1 MNTKTK
7 KQTRL
12 RLQFTIMTILMVT
25 VIMLV
30 AGGYTFLF
38 SKDLAG
44 QISYQNSNFNK
55 ALATM
60 VYELVRED
68 LVNDNYGNITGKTRS
83 MITNNII
90 AYILVTDDKTKE
102 VVYSTKGNL
111 VGKSFEEAQNYLK
124 KNLNGNYENQSTY
137 YLFGHSDNENI
148 YVGYYMNSY
157 VQIFLQRLINH
168 LSSIAI
174 FSILL
179 SIILASFMSK
189 LVIRPILDLSNSV
202 KEFGNGNL
210 NHRIDMSDYVE
221 LNTLVSSFNQM
232 ANSLQ
237 DVYNSLEQKVE
248 ERTFELK
255 EANQQ
260 LKDAQSMM
268 VHSEKMR
275 SLGELVAG
283 ITHEINNP
291 VNFIYGNLIHLSNY
305 TKDLIQ
311 LIDMYINAQD
321 ELDENKNKEIEN
333 YKNEIDY
340 EFLKEDLPSL
350 IKSCQEGTER
360 TKNIIADLK
369 NFSRMEEMVLNSVD
383 LEKEI
388 DTTLNILHS
397 KLKNRIEI
405 HKEYE
410 ENLPRI
416 DAYGGQLNQVFMN
429 ILDNAAFAIEKE
441 GNIYIRIHQDEEK
454 KNVIIEFE
462 DDGSGMDEQTA
473 QKIFDPFFTTKAPGQ
488 GTGLGMS
495 ISYKVI
501 QRHNGEIS
509 VTSKE
514 GQGTKFTI
522 KLPIVRENE

>member
-1 MNTKTK
+1 M
-7 KQTRL
+7 
-12 RLQFTIMTILMVT
+12 
-25 VIMLV
+25 
-30 AGGYTFLF
+30 
-38 SKDLAG
+38 
-44 QISYQNSNFNK
+44 
-55 ALATM
+55 
-60 VYELVRED
+60 
-68 LVNDNYGNITGKTRS
+68 
-83 MITNNII
+83 
-90 AYILVTDDKTKE
+90 
-102 VVYSTKGNL
+102 
-111 VGKSFEEAQNYLK
+111 
-124 KNLNGNYENQSTY
+124 
-137 YLFGHSDNENI
+137 
-148 YVGYYMNSY
+148 
-157 VQIFLQRLINH
+157 
-168 LSSIAI
+168 
-174 FSILL
+174 
-179 SIILASFMSK
+179 
-189 LVIRPILDLSNSV
+189 
-202 KEFGNGNL
+202 
-210 NHRIDMSDYVE
+210 
-221 LNTLVSSFNQM
+221 
-232 ANSLQ
+232 
-237 DVYNSLEQKVE
+237 
-248 ERTFELK
+248 
-255 EANQQ
+255 
-260 LKDAQSMM
+260 
-268 VHSEKMR
+268 
-275 SLGELVAG
+275 
-283 ITHEINNP
+283 
-291 VNFIYGNLIHLSNY
+291 
-305 TKDLIQ
+305 
-311 LIDMYINAQD
+311 
-321 ELDENKNKEIEN
+321 
-333 YKNEIDY
+333 
-340 EFLKEDLPSL
+340 KEDLPSL